1 MRISSAEI
9 SSYVYCPILFRE
21 GRKVEKQG
29 RKIEDSL
36 RRAVQ
41 YLYSHHMA
49 HGEICNFNALIKRWN
64 QIWWGKR
71 RSDDEEAIKL
81 SNEAYRAIDK
91 YYSIYLDRDY
101 DGAYTNWPY
110 AVEIGPHIVTG
121 VWPVVLTK
129 DSKTELY
136 YPLSQIPGLEK
147 DHKTRQLIRSVK
159 VKIDVVA
166 MIISTGEAPEK
177 ISHSWYTYTKEDLIY
192 FDAFY
197 PKKEWLA
204 KTTETLITLLS
215 AIEDGYTWGNC
226 HNCRTCPLRNKCT
239 G

>member
-9 SSYVYCPILFRE
+9 SSYVYCPIFFRE
-21 GRKVEKQG
+21 GRKMEKVE

-36 RRAVQ
+36 RRTVQ

-71 RSDDEEAIKL
+71 RPDDEEATKL
-81 SNEAYRAIDK
+81 SNEAYMAIDK
-91 YYSIYLDRDY
+91 YYNHYLDRDY

-129 DSKTELY
+129 DNKAELY
-136 YPLSQIPGLEK
+136 YPLAQIVGG
-147 DHKTRQLIRSVK
+147 DYKTMQLVRNIE
-159 VKIDVVA
+159 VKID
-166 MIISTGEAPEK
+166 IISMMIATGEAPGTV
-177 ISHSWYTYTKEDLIY
+177 SHSWYNKTQEDLIF

-197 PKKEWLA
+197 PKSEWLE
-204 KTTETLITLLS
+204 KSTETLITLLS
-215 AIEDGYTWGNC
+215 AIRDNYTWGNS
-226 HNCRTCPLRNKCT
+226 HNCKRCPLRNKCT